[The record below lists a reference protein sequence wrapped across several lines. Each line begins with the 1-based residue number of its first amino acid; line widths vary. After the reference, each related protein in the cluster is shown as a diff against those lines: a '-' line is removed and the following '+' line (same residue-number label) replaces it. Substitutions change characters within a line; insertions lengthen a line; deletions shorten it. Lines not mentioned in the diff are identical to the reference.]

1 MRSIRTFI
9 SVPLAANIRS
19 GAVRLID
26 RIRSP
31 EDGVKW
37 VPTDNF
43 HLTLKFLGDVDNT
56 QLPEICDT
64 VRDVCTTVPPFE
76 LRFAGTGAFPN
87 LDRPRTLWIGI
98 DDPTESLRTL
108 VNRLETELADLGFKP
123 EPRDYRPHLTLGRTR
138 SGSRKVNPEVVERLV
153 AQQSIRLG
161 EMQADTVELMASFLE
176 KRGPSYQV
184 MDTIELG
191 E

>member
-19 GAVRLID
+19 GAVRLIG

-37 VPTDNF
+37 VPTDHF

-56 QLPEICDT
+56 QLPEICDAI
-64 VRDVCTTVPPFE
+64 RQVCENVPPFE
-76 LRFAGTGAFPN
+76 LRFGGTGAFPN
-87 LDRPRTLWIGI
+87 LDRPRTLWVGI
-98 DDPTESLRTL
+98 DDPTQSLRTL
-108 VNRLETELADLGFKP
+108 VNRLENDLAELGFKP

-138 SGSRKVNPEVVERLV
+138 SGSRKANPEVVERLV
-153 AQQSIRLG
+153 AERSIRLG
-161 EMQADTVELMASFLE
+161 EMQVDTVELMASFLE

-191 E
+191 D